1 MKLQNRLPAQ
11 IFIYIFSFENK
22 LDEIIPNNQFSIS
35 GYRMF
40 RQDRNCFGGE
50 LYTKENSASKQL
62 NVHSDKETETIYLEI
77 NIQLWKWF
85 ILGLYKSPSQN
96 SFLFSENM
104 LKNLSRYPDSYE
116 SITLLGD
123 FDMTAEDKNL

>member
-77 NIQLWKWF
+77 NIQL
-85 ILGLYKSPSQN
+85 
-96 SFLFSENM
+96 
-104 LKNLSRYPDSYE
+104 
-116 SITLLGD
+116 
-123 FDMTAEDKNL
+123 

>member
-1 MKLQNRLPAQ
+1 
-11 IFIYIFSFENK
+11 
-22 LDEIIPNNQFSIS
+22 
-35 GYRMF
+35 MF

-123 FDMTAEDKNL
+123 FNMTAEDKNL